1 MYHMSSWDFVTT
13 ALRRGANSAHW
24 KPEEPRLGKMRTGPR
39 SLRDMGV
46 GLGKGLSAL
55 RTGSVLPELTACG
68 LWFTSLAWVTDCI
81 VFPNRFTL

>member
-1 MYHMSSWDFVTT
+1 MVNYALMYHMSSWDFVTT

-46 GLGKGLSAL
+46 GLRKGLSAL
-55 RTGSVLPELTACG
+55 RTVWFMVYQLG
-68 LWFTSLAWVTDCI
+68 LGYGLHCVPQQIHALKS
-81 VFPNRFTL
+81 